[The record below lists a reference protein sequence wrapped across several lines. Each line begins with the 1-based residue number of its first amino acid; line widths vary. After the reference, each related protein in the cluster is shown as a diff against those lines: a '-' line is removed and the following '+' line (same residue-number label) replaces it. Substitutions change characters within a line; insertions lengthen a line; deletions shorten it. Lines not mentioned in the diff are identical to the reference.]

1 MSIQRRGKMVGNP
14 HYTLTSE
21 GYSKAINGALPDEI
35 QEALKTTGIV
45 VLENE
50 ETESMMFLVA
60 EELKNSKNIKI
71 NEDDWYNDPVP
82 GDFSGSLEFPGP
94 MPLPN
99 TDTVNPSIT
108 PGPNRYGAPGPTVP
122 VEIDPSP
129 TSPHPSGGGS
139 GHAWI
144 PGSSGYWSGPPW
156 TWMPSI
162 PGAWEDM
169 GTIWPWDPRWDY
181 NPFDLQ
187 RPDGRSDRH
196 YWHTGPNNIAPE

>member
-82 GDFSGSLEFPGP
+82 GDFSGSLEFPGL

-99 TDTVNPSIT
+99 LDTVNPSIT
-108 PGPNRYGAPGPTVP
+108 PGPNRYGAPGPTSP
-122 VEIDPSP
+122 HEIDPSP

-139 GHAWI
+139 SHAWI

-156 TWMPSI
+156 TWIPSI
-162 PGAWEDM
+162 PGQWQDT
-169 GTIWPWDPRWDY
+169 GPKPWYERFGEWWWGRPL
-181 NPFDLQ
+181 F
-187 RPDGRSDRH
+187 PDGRNDRDH
-196 YWHTGPNNIAPE
+196 WHNGPNNDAM

>member
-60 EELKNSKNIKI
+60 EELKDSKNIKI

-82 GDFSGSLEFPGP
+82 GDFSGSLEFPGL

-99 TDTVNPSIT
+99 SDTVNPSIT
-108 PGPNRYGAPGPTVP
+108 PGPNRRGAPGPTIP

-139 GHAWI
+139 SHAWI
-144 PGSSGYWSGPPW
+144 PGSSGYWARGPSGVW
-156 TWMPSI
+156 TWIPSI
-162 PGAWEDM
+162 PGQWRDM
-169 GTIWPWDPRWDY
+169 GPSPWYEPWRQWL
-181 NPFDLQ
+181 F
-187 RPDGRSDRH
+187 PDGRSDTHH
-196 YWHTGPNNIAPE
+196 YHYGPNNTPPE